1 MLARQPCD
9 APGDTARSAVPTDGH
24 SGAGPPP
31 SAGLG
36 CTGEGDTHTQ
46 SCSRRCI
53 SPSAIPSVYTA
64 FKEKQ
69 DQMPLRQLPQLLS
82 RAPPVSEGFTQPG
95 AIEVVPALPRG
106 HAWRKRRKSRSPS
119 PAPRDRLRQLFPIDP
134 GTALQ
139 EKNREQKV
147 GENPSFQGKEG
158 NDQENRKASLVP
170 NTRHPDLTNLLAA
183 RHSRTASPPRP
194 VPD

>member
-1 MLARQPCD
+1 MLLGIQP
-9 APGDTARSAVPTDGH
+9 A
-24 SGAGPPP
+24 PP
-31 SAGLG
+31 SPRAQRGRTPAMGRAGMHRG
-36 CTGEGDTHTQ
+36 GGHTHTQ

-64 FKEKQ
+64 LKENQ
-69 DQMPLRQLPQLLS
+69 DQTPLRQLPQLLS

-95 AIEVVPALPRG
+95 ATEVVPALPRG
-106 HAWRKRRKSRSPS
+106 HARRKSQSPS

-170 NTRHPDLTNLLAA
+170 NTRRPDLTNLLAA
-183 RHSRTASPPRP
+183 RRSRTASPPRP